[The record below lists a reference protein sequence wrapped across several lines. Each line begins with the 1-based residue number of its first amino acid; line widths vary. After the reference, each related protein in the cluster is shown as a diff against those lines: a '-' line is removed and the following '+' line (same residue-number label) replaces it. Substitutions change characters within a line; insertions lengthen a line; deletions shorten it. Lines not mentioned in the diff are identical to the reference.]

1 MSRAVR
7 RSAGVVVLLS
17 ALAAPTIA
25 AALESARGRVAAVVD
40 GDTIRIDIG
49 AQRTVVRLLGVDA
62 PELHDRDDPA
72 GAPQPLARAA
82 ADFTRRRLGGQQ
94 VRLEFEPGDR
104 FDHYGRTLA
113 YVFLEDGTLFNRE
126 LLRQGY
132 AHAYTRVA
140 GRYRAELDA
149 AEAAARQARLG
160 VWGVAAPLRGPII
173 ANRRSRIYHVP
184 GQAHYDETAESNRI
198 YFETEDAARAAG
210 FERALR

>member
-1 MSRAVR
+1 MSRGLR
-7 RSAGVVVLLS
+7 RFAGVAILV
-17 ALAAPTIA
+17 
-25 AALESARGRVAAVVD
+25 AALTPAAIAGAHEGVTGRVAAVVD
-40 GDTIRIDIG
+40 GDTIRIEIG
-49 AQRTVVRLLGVDA
+49 AHRTVVRLLGVDT
-62 PELHDRDDPA
+62 PELHDRDNPA

-82 ADFTRRRLGGQQ
+82 ADFTRRHLGGRQ

-104 FDHYGRTLA
+104 SDRYGRTLA

-132 AHAYTRVA
+132 AHAYTRFA
-140 GRYRAELDA
+140 SHYRAELEA

-160 VWGVAAPLRGPII
+160 VWSVAAPLPGPII

-184 GQAHYDETAESNRI
+184 GQAHYDETAESNRV
-198 YFETEDAARAAG
+198 YFDTEDAARAAG

>member
-1 MSRAVR
+1 MSRGLRRFVR
-7 RSAGVVVLLS
+7 VAIL
-17 ALAAPTIA
+17 A
-25 AALESARGRVAAVVD
+25 AALTPAIAGAYESARGRVAAVID

-49 AQRTVVRLLGVDA
+49 AHRTVVRLLGVDT

-82 ADFTRRRLGGQQ
+82 ADFTRRHLVDRQ
-94 VRLEFEPGDR
+94 VRLEFEPSDR

-113 YVFLEDGTLFNRE
+113 YVFLEDGTFFNRE

-132 AHAYTRVA
+132 AHAYTRFA
-140 GRYRAELDA
+140 GRYRVDLEA

-160 VWGVAAPLRGPII
+160 VWGVAARLPGPII

-184 GQAHYDETAESNRI
+184 GQAHYDDTAESNRI
-198 YFETEDAARAAG
+198 YFDSEDAARAAG